1 MTKEVVSIWEKFQNL
16 TKSMSIYQDK
26 LQTIHKNIENVLP
39 ESLSHIKNAF
49 NLLIPIL
56 QLGAA
61 V

>member
-16 TKSMSIYQDK
+16 TKSMSIDQDK